1 MSALGYALRFVG
13 KNVTY
18 ALGYALRH
26 VQHFCKEVCAG
37 GYALTQEK
45 TKTKR
50 NKNKNN
56 KHKKQKTPPEGGR
69 IEN

>member
-1 MSALGYALRFVG
+1 MGLRWGMRSELSV

-26 VQHFCKEVCAG
+26 VQHFGKEVCAG

-45 TKTKR
+45 QKQNKTK
-50 NKNKNN
+50 
-56 KHKKQKTPPEGGR
+56 HKQKTPPDGG
-69 IEN
+69 EN